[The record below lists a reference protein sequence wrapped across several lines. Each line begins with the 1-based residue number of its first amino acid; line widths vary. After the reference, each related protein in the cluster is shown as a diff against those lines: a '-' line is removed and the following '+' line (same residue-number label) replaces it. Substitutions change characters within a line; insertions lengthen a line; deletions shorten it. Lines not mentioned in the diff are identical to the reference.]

1 MLQCVELCLFALQN
15 LELGMTLPIQTH
27 VLMQSQGNSQ
37 ILIPV
42 SPRPE
47 DVPAH
52 WLTPND
58 TQNSSEVSTSSAGT
72 APV

>member
-1 MLQCVELCLFALQN
+1 MEM
-15 LELGMTLPIQTH
+15 GMSLPIQTH
-27 VLMQSQGNSQ
+27 VLMSAQQHGNSQ

-52 WLTPND
+52 WLAAND
-58 TQNSSEVSTSSAGT
+58 MSNSSDLSLDQTGT
-72 APV
+72 LFYNV